1 MLISSVQQSDSVI
14 QVYICIFFHIL
25 FHYVSPQ
32 DIEYRS
38 LCYTVG
44 PCCISILFIIAASVN
59 PKLPI
64 PLYVSLNPLQY
75 QEVGKHNNWD

>member
-1 MLISSVQQSDSVI
+1 MI
-14 QVYICIFFHIL
+14 QLYKYIYTYVFHIL

-32 DIEYRS
+32 NIEYRS
-38 LCYTVG
+38 LCYTLG
-44 PCCISILFIIAASVN
+44 PCISILFTIAASVN

-75 QEVGKHNNWD
+75 QDVGKHNNWD